1 MAAVVTTTTE
11 EVALLQHLFD
21 LFIYMY
27 VFFINDRKTFFQ
39 KSFEWLDIFSL
50 CFTFP
55 MYKKNTFGMLLQSLW
70 IKAYDMTKCK
80 CNKEMYE

>member
-55 MYKKNTFGMLLQSLW
+55 MYKKILLGCSSITLD
-70 IKAYDMTKCK
+70 KSV
-80 CNKEMYE
+80 